1 MTQTDHETQAPRT
14 HPSTSGAKKG
24 VDSALPRL
32 RGLFLRRGAL
42 PRGWPLALGVALG
55 AACGAGYGLVATPE
69 YSATGYVVAVPGE
82 GGDPATAL
90 GFAQAYGRVATSPAV
105 LADAQRT
112 SGVPLATLRDTVRS
126 ATSPDAPM
134 IEITG
139 TASHPQRA
147 AAHANA
153 VAAALTDSSKDA
165 AKNTGVELTVL
176 ATAHAPSAPSSP
188 STPLATAVGVCTGG
202 LVGGLALLVRPGRR
216 SERPAAVPAQAPV
229 EPEPE
234 STEHAPLPAAAEP
247 AQSKK
252 PAASSPR
259 RTDGRTRGTTRR
271 KASGSKT
278 PVPKASA
285 SKAPGSKTPVP
296 KASASKTPG
305 SRASGPR
312 ASGSKASGSKASE
325 PKAPGSRPSAP
336 RASAEE
342 AQGSRETPDHTPA
355 GDVEP
360 LHQETVAEGAG
371 R

>member
-1 MTQTDHETQAPRT
+1 MTQTDHDTQASRT
-14 HPSTSGAKKG
+14 HPPTSRLSKGADST
-24 VDSALPRL
+24 LRRL
-32 RGLFLRRGAL
+32 RGLFRRRGAL

-55 AACGAGYGLVATPE
+55 AACGAGYGLVSTPE

-139 TASHPQRA
+139 TAAHPQRA

-188 STPLATAVGVCTGG
+188 STPLATAVGACTGG

-216 SERPAAVPAQAPV
+216 PEQSAAVPAQAPV
-229 EPEPE
+229 APRPGQPVPVPVPESEPAEPEPV
-234 STEHAPLPAAAEP
+234 PASVEP
-247 AQSKK
+247 AQAKK
-252 PAASSPR
+252 PAASSR
-259 RTDGRTRGTTRR
+259 SRTDGRARGATRR
-271 KASGSKT
+271 KAPTSK
-278 PVPKASA
+278 PPA
-285 SKAPGSKTPVP
+285 SKSA
-296 KASASKTPG
+296 ASKPP
-305 SRASGPR
+305 AKQVQ
-312 ASGSKASGSKASE
+312 A
-325 PKAPGSRPSAP
+325 
-336 RASAEE
+336 
-342 AQGSRETPDHTPA
+342 SREMPDHAPA
-355 GDVEP
+355 GDA
-360 LHQETVAEGAG
+360 ETIRQKTVTEGAA